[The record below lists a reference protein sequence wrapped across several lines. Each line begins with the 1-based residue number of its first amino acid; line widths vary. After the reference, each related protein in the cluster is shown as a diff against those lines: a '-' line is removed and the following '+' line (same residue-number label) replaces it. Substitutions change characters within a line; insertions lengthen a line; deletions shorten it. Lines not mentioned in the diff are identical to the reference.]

1 MKLILRCIK
10 RHLGSFLTALFF
22 LSLEAMADLLQPT
35 FMSHIVDEGVKGADV
50 GLILRYGLIMLG
62 IAALGAFG
70 AVMRNLFA
78 SRTSQTIGKELRSD
92 MYRKVQTLSLE
103 NIDRLQPA
111 SIITRITNDVTQ
123 MQEFINGC
131 MRIMI
136 KAPITCIGA
145 VALII
150 LETPRHIPMMI
161 VVLAVSAV
169 LIFANMKLGYPRFG
183 WLQKKLDRLNNVSRE
198 FLSSIRVVK
207 AFNAEGREEEKF
219 ETASQELADA
229 GVSAMRVMAVFGP
242 LINLAVNLGIV
253 IMIWTAQGEGGSEIG
268 RLMAAVNY
276 MTQILFAVGMVS
288 NILNTAAR
296 AMASS
301 HRVSEILDETPAQ
314 QVSETPLSPNLKGG
328 VAFENVSFS
337 YAGAG
342 KESLHEISF
351 CARPGET
358 IGIIGPTGSGKS
370 TLVNLVPRF
379 YDATGGTVW
388 IDGQD
393 VTQIDEKILRT
404 AVAVVPQKALLFTG
418 TILENLRWGREDAS
432 LEEVRCAAKIACA
445 DSFVSEMENGYDTLL
460 SQGGVNLSGGQK
472 QRLALAR
479 ALVRNPRILIL
490 DDCTSALDADTEA
503 AVLNGLRTL
512 SGGTTVL
519 LISQRISTVMRT
531 DRILCM
537 ENGTVQGFGTHGE
550 LIDTC
555 AAYQAIYASQIGG
568 GKDA

>member
-10 RHLGSFLTALFF
+10 RHLGSFLTALLF
-22 LSLEAMADLLQPT
+22 LSVEAMADLLQPT

-145 VALII
+145 VVLII

-207 AFNAEGREEEKF
+207 AFNAESREEEKF

-314 QVSETPLSPNLKGG
+314 QVPETPLSPNLKGG

-351 CARPGET
+351 CARSGET

-379 YDATGGTVW
+379 YDASSRTVC

-418 TILENLRWGREDAS
+418 TILENLRWGRRRFFGRGALCREDC
-432 LEEVRCAAKIACA
+432 VRR
-445 DSFVSEMENGYDTLL
+445 FVCIRDG
-460 SQGGVNLSGGQK
+460 K
-472 QRLALAR
+472 
-479 ALVRNPRILIL
+479 RI
-490 DDCTSALDADTEA
+490 
-503 AVLNGLRTL
+503 
-512 SGGTTVL
+512 
-519 LISQRISTVMRT
+519 
-531 DRILCM
+531 
-537 ENGTVQGFGTHGE
+537 
-550 LIDTC
+550 
-555 AAYQAIYASQIGG
+555 
-568 GKDA
+568 

>member
-10 RHLGSFLTALFF
+10 RHLGSFLTALLF
-22 LSLEAMADLLQPT
+22 LSVEAMADLLQPT

-145 VALII
+145 VVLII

-207 AFNAEGREEEKF
+207 AFNAESREEEKF

-229 GVSAMRVMAVFGP
+229 GVSPIRVLAVFGP

-253 IMIWTAQGEGGSEIG
+253 IMIWTAQGEGG
-268 RLMAAVNY
+268 
-276 MTQILFAVGMVS
+276 
-288 NILNTAAR
+288 
-296 AMASS
+296 
-301 HRVSEILDETPAQ
+301 
-314 QVSETPLSPNLKGG
+314 
-328 VAFENVSFS
+328 
-337 YAGAG
+337 
-342 KESLHEISF
+342 
-351 CARPGET
+351 
-358 IGIIGPTGSGKS
+358 
-370 TLVNLVPRF
+370 
-379 YDATGGTVW
+379 
-388 IDGQD
+388 
-393 VTQIDEKILRT
+393 
-404 AVAVVPQKALLFTG
+404 
-418 TILENLRWGREDAS
+418 
-432 LEEVRCAAKIACA
+432 
-445 DSFVSEMENGYDTLL
+445 
-460 SQGGVNLSGGQK
+460 
-472 QRLALAR
+472 
-479 ALVRNPRILIL
+479 
-490 DDCTSALDADTEA
+490 
-503 AVLNGLRTL
+503 
-512 SGGTTVL
+512 
-519 LISQRISTVMRT
+519 
-531 DRILCM
+531 
-537 ENGTVQGFGTHGE
+537 
-550 LIDTC
+550 
-555 AAYQAIYASQIGG
+555 
-568 GKDA
+568 